1 MAQSLVHQ
9 PPLHIG
15 TADEFARV
23 RSALQAA
30 GFDEETICR
39 TLKFEE
45 MCDVGS
51 INLHQVDFSNVPEQ
65 FQLFVR
71 LFFVLRLVPRA
82 EVERLLDRE
91 TLSAFLSLGL
101 LGTGE
106 FGADEFY
113 ARVLLYPVAGFLM
126 ASDRHTNPDASPF
139 SALAPQG
146 PEDIFE
152 EAEIDSMEAVIKSIR
167 STAVASEDVA

>member
-23 RSALQAA
+23 RSALQGA

-39 TLKFEE
+39 TLKIEE

-51 INLHQVDFSNVPEQ
+51 INLHEVDFSNVPEQ

-71 LFFVLRLVPRA
+71 LFFVLRLVPRNDQS
-82 EVERLLDRE
+82 EVFVARICCAPFPNWTKYMPSEERYQR
-91 TLSAFLSLGL
+91 
-101 LGTGE
+101 
-106 FGADEFY
+106 
-113 ARVLLYPVAGFLM
+113 R
-126 ASDRHTNPDASPF
+126 
-139 SALAPQG
+139 SALPS
-146 PEDIFE
+146 P
-152 EAEIDSMEAVIKSIR
+152 SKS
-167 STAVASEDVA
+167 ASRFRLPKDRTDRRC